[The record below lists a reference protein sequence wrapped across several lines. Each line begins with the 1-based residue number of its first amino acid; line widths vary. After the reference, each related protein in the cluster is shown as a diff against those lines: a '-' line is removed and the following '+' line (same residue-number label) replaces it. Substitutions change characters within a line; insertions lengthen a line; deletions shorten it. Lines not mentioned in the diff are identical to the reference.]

1 MLGPFRR
8 AAAPALIGVILAL
21 VPAQAVG
28 QEDAPAGPPQPE
40 PGSDLEVLLLTIGP
54 GHAIWE
60 RWSHNAIWIR
70 DRGAGTESAYNWGIF
85 DFEKESF
92 LPRLIRG
99 RMLYELR
106 SYHAPELMDFYESVG
121 RDVWAQDINLTPSQ
135 RLELQRLVQ
144 ANDTDA
150 NRSYLYNYYTDNCST
165 RLRDVLDVVLDGRI
179 NRAATALQTGR
190 TLRWH
195 SARVLQSVP
204 WAYWGMHFVV
214 GHGGD
219 RPISA
224 WEEMFLP
231 LRLQHHLEGI
241 RVAGADG
248 ASVALLGPRRRMFD
262 REPEA
267 VPQSAPGFAFEY
279 LFLGLV
285 LAAML
290 ALAARGGAVGN
301 RPARWTF
308 ALVGG
313 LWSLAIGIAG
323 TALVLSWF
331 LTDHT
336 VLRFNE
342 NALQLSPLSLPLAL
356 LIPAAVFGR
365 GSRLARHLAVAAA
378 ALSVAG
384 MVLQVIPLFDQV
396 NGVVIALV
404 LPVHIADA
412 WGVVEL
418 VASDRVGRDLAAPV
432 AAGPAPAAPERPA
445 A

>member
-1 MLGPFRR
+1 MF
-8 AAAPALIGVILAL
+8 AVILAL
-21 VPAQAVG
+21 LPVQAGG
-28 QEDAPAGPPQPE
+28 QEAASAGAAAPE
-40 PGSDLEVLLLTIGP
+40 PGSDLEVFLLTIGP
-54 GHAIWE
+54 GRAIWE

-70 DRGAGTESAYNWGIF
+70 DRSAGTDAAYNWGIF
-85 DFEKESF
+85 DFQQEAF

-99 RMLYELR
+99 RMLYELQ
-106 SYHAPELMDFYESVG
+106 SYHAPALIDFYESVG
-121 RDVWAQDINLTPSQ
+121 RDVWVQDINLAPSQ
-135 RLELQRLVQ
+135 RLELQRLVR

-165 RLRDVLDVVLDGRI
+165 RLRDVLDVVLDGQI
-179 NRAATALQTGR
+179 ERAATSLETGT

-195 SARVLQSVP
+195 SARVLQSMP

-231 LRLQHHLEGI
+231 LRLQHHLEDI
-241 RVAGADG
+241 RVARADG
-248 ASVALLGPRRRMFD
+248 AAIDLLGPRRRMFD
-262 REPEA
+262 GDPQA

-279 LFLGLV
+279 LFVGLA

-290 ALAARGGAVGN
+290 ALAARAGAAGS
-301 RPARWTF
+301 RPARWGF

-313 LWSLAIGIAG
+313 VWSLAIGIAG

-331 LTDHT
+331 FTDHT

-365 GSRLARHLAVAAA
+365 GVRPARHLAVAAA

-384 MVLQVIPLFDQV
+384 MVLQMIPLFDQV
-396 NGVVIALV
+396 NGVVIALT
-404 LPVHIADA
+404 LPVHVAVA
-412 WGVVEL
+412 WGVFNL
-418 VASDRVGRDLAAPV
+418 LPRDGA
-432 AAGPAPAAPERPA
+432 
-445 A
+445 

>member
-1 MLGPFRR
+1 MLKR
-8 AAAPALIGVILAL
+8 AAERAAVGLVLAL
-21 VPAQAVG
+21 VPAQVVG
-28 QEDAPAGPPQPE
+28 QEVAPAGPAARE
-40 PGSDLEVLLLTIGP
+40 PGSNLEVFLLTIGP
-54 GHAIWE
+54 GQAIWE

-70 DRGAGTESAYNWGIF
+70 DRSTGRDAAYNWGVF
-85 DFEKESF
+85 DFEQESF
-92 LPRLIRG
+92 LSRLIRG
-99 RMLYELR
+99 RMLYELQ
-106 SYHAPELMDFYESVG
+106 SYHAPSLIDFYESVG
-121 RDVWAQDINLTPSQ
+121 RDVWVQDINLTPRQ
-135 RLELQRLVQ
+135 RLELRRLVQ

-165 RLRDVLDVVLDGRI
+165 RIRDVLDVVLDGQI
-179 NRAATALQTGR
+179 HRAATSLETGT

-195 SARVLQSVP
+195 SARVLQSVR

-231 LRLQHHLEGI
+231 LRLQHHLEDI
-241 RVAGADG
+241 RVVGADG
-248 ASVALLGPRRRMFD
+248 ASTDLLGPRRRMFD
-262 REPEA
+262 LDLEA

-279 LFLGLV
+279 LYFGLA

-301 RPARWTF
+301 RPARWGF

-313 LWSLAIGIAG
+313 VWSLAIGIAG

-336 VLRFNE
+336 VLQFNE
-342 NALQLSPLSLPLAL
+342 NVLQLSPLSLPLAL
-356 LIPAAVFGR
+356 LIPVAAFGR
-365 GSRLARHLAVAAA
+365 GVRLARHLAMAAA

-384 MVLQVIPLFDQV
+384 LVLQVIPRFDQV
-396 NGVVIALV
+396 NGVVIALTM
-404 LPVHIADA
+404 PVHIAVA
-412 WGVVEL
+412 WGVL
-418 VASDRVGRDLAAPV
+418 TLIPRDGVDGDPADPA
-432 AAGPAPAAPERPA
+432 AAGPAPERSPV
-445 A
+445 